1 MDIMQLLI
9 FIVIVV
15 VLIMLVGKV
24 AFSRN
29 TQSIHI
35 CLFGVIDFK
44 AQFYDVQRYD
54 DNKSGS
60 QNNHLCNDNQ

>member
-1 MDIMQLLI
+1 MDILQLLI
-9 FIVIVV
+9 FIVIAV

-35 CLFGVIDFK
+35 HLFGVIDFK

-54 DNKSGS
+54 DKSGN
-60 QNNHLCNDNQ
+60 QNNQ